1 MDEFYPVY
9 TVHTECHDCYKCV
22 RQCPVKAIRIENG
35 HASVLPEMCI
45 ACGKCVRICPAHAK
59 KVRND
64 LPKVKDLLRAG
75 RKVYASVAPSWA
87 GIFPDWTSEGLVAA
101 LKALGFA
108 GVSETALGAQEVS
121 IATAQDLRTAPKG
134 VYISSACP
142 VAVDYIRR
150 YHPLYAPHITPIA
163 SPALTHARLLKEHY
177 GEDADVVFIGPC
189 VGKKNEAQRHPELM
203 NAALTF
209 DELKVWLEKS
219 KISPA
224 NIGET
229 EGAVFEPEASAEGA
243 LYPVEGGMLETIRRC
258 GVPANVQLITVS
270 GLGLLNEALNDLDP
284 DDLEAPVFVEALACP
299 GGCINGPCTSRR
311 ITELTAVSKIWS
323 RSVKRPNIPER
334 PKVRLTEIYPSDP
347 RTPDEIEPEKMRE
360 ALARVG
366 KHSLE
371 DELNCG
377 GCGYDTCRQF
387 AAALIAGNAEPRM
400 CVSHMRTI
408 ALSKANALLRCMP
421 SGAVI
426 VDRDMNIIEA
436 NEAFARLFGDDIL
449 ALFQLQPGL
458 EGAVLGKIL
467 PCEELFRAALRT
479 KQDLHKE
486 HLPVDGRLFDI
497 TIFTIEPGQTV
508 GAIVV
513 DVTNTEMRRD
523 QIARRAREVIS
534 RNIATVQ
541 EIACRLGEHMA
552 ETEILLNEI
561 AEGYED
567 KAKSEEKEG
576 R

>member
-1 MDEFYPVY
+1 MDEFYPVF

-22 RQCPVKAIRIENG
+22 RQCPIKAIRIENG
-35 HASVLPEMCI
+35 HASVLPDMCI
-45 ACGKCVRICPAHAK
+45 ACGQCVKICPAHAK

-64 LPKVKDLLRAG
+64 LTKVKDILRQNE
-75 RKVYASVAPSWA
+75 KVYVSIAPSWM
-87 GIFPDWTSEGLVAA
+87 GIFPDWTAESMITA
-101 LKALGFA
+101 LKSLGFT

-121 IATAQDLRTAPKG
+121 IATAQDLRQATKG

-150 YHPLYAPHITPIA
+150 YHPTYAPYITPIA
-163 SPALTHARLLKEHY
+163 SPALTHAKLLKEKL
-177 GEDADVVFIGPC
+177 GEEVKVVFIGPC

-203 NAALTF
+203 SAALTF
-209 DELKVWLEKS
+209 DELKIWLDKN
-219 KISPA
+219 KINPV

-229 EGAVFEPEASAEGA
+229 EGAVFEPEASAEGS
-243 LYPVEGGMLETIRRC
+243 LYPIEGGMLETIRRC
-258 GVPANVQLITVS
+258 GVPENVQLVTVS
-270 GLGLLNEALNDLDP
+270 GLRLMKEALDDLNP
-284 DDLEAPVFVEALACP
+284 DDLDAPVFVEALACQ
-299 GGCINGPCTSRR
+299 GGCVNGPCTSRK
-311 ITELTAVSKIWS
+311 ITELAAVSKVIS
-323 RSVKRPNIPER
+323 RTRNRDNIPEN
-334 PKVRLTEIYPSDP
+334 PFVRLTEIYPSDP
-347 RTPDEIEPEKMRE
+347 KETDEIEPYEIKA

-366 KHSLE
+366 KHSLD

-377 GCGYDTCRQF
+377 GCGYDTCRLF
-387 AAALIAGNAEPRM
+387 AQALIKGNAETRM

-426 VDRDMNIIEA
+426 VDKDMNIIEA
-436 NEAFARLFGDDIL
+436 NEAFARLFGDDIM
-449 ALFQLQPGL
+449 ALFQIQPGL

-497 TIFTIEPGQTV
+497 TIFTIEPGQTI
-508 GAIVV
+508 GAVVV

-534 RNIATVQ
+534 RNIETVQ

-552 ETEILLNEI
+552 ETEILLSEI
-561 AEGYED
+561 AEGYEENPAD
-567 KAKSEEKEG
+567 KPEEK
-576 R
+576 

>member
-22 RQCPVKAIRIENG
+22 RECPVKAIRIEDG
-35 HASVLPEMCI
+35 HASVLPDMCI
-45 ACGKCVRICPAHAK
+45 ACGRCVRICPAGAK

-64 LPKVKDLLRAG
+64 LQKVKDLFRNG
-75 RKVYASVAPSWA
+75 KKVYASLAPSWA
-87 GIFPDWTSEGLVAA
+87 GIFPDWTAEGIITA
-101 LKALGFA
+101 LKSLGFA

-121 IATAQDLRTAPKG
+121 IATAQDLRTAQKG

-150 YHPLYAPHITPIA
+150 YQPQYAPYITPIA
-163 SPALTHARLLKEHY
+163 SPALTHAKLLKERL
-177 GEDADVVFIGPC
+177 GDDIEVVFIGPC
-189 VGKKNEAQRHPELM
+189 VGKKNEAAKHPELM
-203 NAALTF
+203 SAALTF
-209 DELKVWLEKS
+209 NELKVWFEKN
-219 KISPA
+219 KIDPA

-229 EGAVFEPEASAEGA
+229 DGAAFELDAAAEGA

-258 GVPANVQLITVS
+258 GVPPKVQLVTVS
-270 GLGLLNEALNDLDP
+270 GLKLLKEALDELNP
-284 DDLEAPVFVEALACP
+284 DDLDAPVFVEALACS
-299 GGCINGPCTSRR
+299 GGCVNGPCTSRKV
-311 ITELTAVSKIWS
+311 TELAAVSKVIS
-323 RSVKRPNIPER
+323 RSSKRSSIPET
-334 PKVRLTEIYPSDP
+334 PAVRVTEIYPSDP
-347 RTPDEIEPEKMRE
+347 KTPEEIDPDVMRE

-366 KHSLE
+366 KHSLK
-371 DELNCG
+371 DELDCG
-377 GCGYDTCRQF
+377 GCGYNTCRQF

-408 ALSKANALLRCMP
+408 ALSKANAIMRCMP

-426 VDRDMNIIEA
+426 VDKDLNIIEA
-436 NEAFARLFGDDIL
+436 NEAFARLFGDDVM
-449 ALFQLQPGL
+449 ALFQIQPGL
-458 EGAVLGKIL
+458 EGALLGKIL

-479 KQDLHKE
+479 GQDLHKE
-486 HLPVDGRLFDI
+486 HLPVDDRLFDI
-497 TIFTIEPGQTV
+497 TIFTIEPKQTV

-534 RNIATVQ
+534 RSIATVQ

-561 AEGYED
+561 ADGYDDKKSGTEGQ
-567 KAKSEEKEG
+567 
-576 R
+576 